1 VYRLPPA
8 LAASATPR
16 VLELLGNGPGR
27 VLELGFGGIH
37 AEPLR
42 LAGFEVVV
50 VEPDPAHRRVATE
63 RAGAVLAS
71 PPRERFRA
79 VVAPAGADVA
89 EIDAERIVLVARDGS
104 VTLLG

>member
-1 VYRLPPA
+1 MYRLPPA

-42 LAGFEVVV
+42 LAGFDVVV
-50 VEPDPAHRRVATE
+50 VEPEPAHRGAAAE
-63 RAGAVLAS
+63 RAGAVLAA
-71 PPRERFRA
+71 PPRERFDT
-79 VVAPAGADVA
+79 VVALAGADLGVV
-89 EIDAERIVLVARDGS
+89 DAERIVLIARDGS
-104 VTLLG
+104 VTLLD

>member
-1 VYRLPPA
+1 MYRLPPA
-8 LAASATPR
+8 LAASTTPR
-16 VLELLGNGPGR
+16 VLELLGNEPGR

-50 VEPDPAHRRVATE
+50 VEPDPAHRRTASE
-63 RAGAVLAS
+63 RAGPVLAA
-71 PPRERFRA
+71 PPRERFDA
-79 VVAPAGADVA
+79 AVAPADADIG